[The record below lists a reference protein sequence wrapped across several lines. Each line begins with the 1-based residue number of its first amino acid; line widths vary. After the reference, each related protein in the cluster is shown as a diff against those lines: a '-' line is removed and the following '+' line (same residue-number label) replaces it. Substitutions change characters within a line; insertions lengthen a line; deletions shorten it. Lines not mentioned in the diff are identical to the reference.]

1 MSEVR
6 AAAEAGQALGP
17 AGPSLERVRRR
28 ELLRGSA
35 VYLVTEE
42 ALSGGRTSEAVAESA
57 LRAGVRVVQVREKE
71 GSARRALEVAVSLR
85 DLTRKFG
92 ALLIVDDRIDIALAC
107 DADGVH
113 VGQQDLPI
121 QLARLLMGNDA
132 LVGLSITDAEQLATD
147 DAAEA
152 DYLGV
157 GAVFPTDSKGD
168 ATLTGLLLLTAARA
182 ATRAPI
188 VAIGG
193 IDATNAG
200 LAVAA
205 GADSLAVITAV
216 TRAADPAAAVAALT
230 AAVAGAAEARP
241 VADAAGAAVATE
253 ADAGVVAPVE
263 DARK

>member
-1 MSEVR
+1 
-6 AAAEAGQALGP
+6 
-17 AGPSLERVRRR
+17 
-28 ELLRGSA
+28 
-35 VYLVTEE
+35 
-42 ALSGGRTSEAVAESA
+42 
-57 LRAGVRVVQVREKE
+57 
-71 GSARRALEVAVSLR
+71 VAVNLR

-92 ALLIVDDRIDIALAC
+92 ALLIVDDRIDIAIAC

-113 VGQQDLPI
+113 LGQEDLPI

-157 GAVFPTDSKGD
+157 GAVFPTGSKGD
-168 ATLTGLLLLTAARA
+168 ATLTGLPLLTAARA
-182 ATRAPI
+182 ATDAPI

-200 LAVAA
+200 FALAA

-230 AAVAGAAEARP
+230 AAVAGAADP
-241 VADAAGAAVATE
+241 GSAGAPTKAAAATR
-253 ADAGVVAPVE
+253 ADAGVAAPAK
-263 DARK
+263 DARR